1 MRKIPLLVVACALS
15 LCVAAQTNDRAYNFP
30 VRPGTPAWKTFTTHA
45 QMLEATKLPPA
56 VVSNLTTSAL
66 VETCFGYPLLSD
78 MAAFNSLQQG
88 LDAVASRFNGLQE
101 LLARRDAAAH
111 LLRKYRQLISTDVN
125 ALPTLIKRGELSF
138 HLAVVE
144 LLLSQRQVL
153 ANIDRRT
160 ALQLESVKQE
170 ARKFRAAHADVI
182 GTWH

>member
-1 MRKIPLLVVACALS
+1 MRKIPSLVVALALC
-15 LCVAAQTNDRAYNFP
+15 LCVAAQTNDRKYNFP
-30 VRPGTPAWKTFTTHA
+30 IRPGSETWKKFTTHE
-45 QMLEATKLPPA
+45 QMLEATKIPPA
-56 VVSNLTTSAL
+56 VLSNLTTAAL
-66 VETCFGYPLLSD
+66 VETCFEYPLLSD

-88 LDAVASRFNGLQE
+88 LEAVASRFNGLQE
-101 LLARRDAAAH
+101 LLTRRDASAQ

-125 ALPTLIKRGELSF
+125 ALPSLIKKGQLSF

-153 ANIDRRT
+153 ANLDRRT
-160 ALQLESVKQE
+160 ALQMESVKQD